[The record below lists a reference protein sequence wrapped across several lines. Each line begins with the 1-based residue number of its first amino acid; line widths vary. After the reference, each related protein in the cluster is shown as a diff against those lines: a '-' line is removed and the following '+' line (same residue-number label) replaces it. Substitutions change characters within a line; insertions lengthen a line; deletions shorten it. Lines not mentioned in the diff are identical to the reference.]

1 MRPSEQPVRPL
12 PGYLNHLQELF
23 LQAARLLE
31 PDHRSRVEAAISVV
45 DHASFERAMERLLGL
60 SLAAEAACPVYE
72 TEVVK
77 PLIAAPESYDEVFR
91 RLFALRDTFDTSETA
106 EIDAFECGELELP
119 YAIRTRSAA
128 LAFAR
133 SEVVGALLAGSSP
146 LIQHYHPKEGSLV
159 VSSPVV
165 AVLAAR
171 FELGLEALAQGAL
184 LIGLARRVELLGID
198 LDGDPWFA
206 KSYERVPAATQQ
218 MLSHTLARLLVER
231 PATQGVVAPYP
242 GLGAALTAYLAA
254 RDEQVEGVSRRRLA
268 DLHPERLRGLL
279 LRARRSESRKLGVEA
294 LLRDERMGSV
304 AVFSQGWRERFLRS
318 GAHAPDI
325 VFRNNEHPILRLIAD
340 MIGRRDMNLAETG
353 SPAMEKVV
361 DGHLRRAFETLRR
374 LQVDLGARPY
384 PGKRGL
390 DSLLDDASSGWP
402 SKFVWIKPPKQVDPD
417 AASRSA
423 KLRKEVLDYLA
434 KMLDLVSEEATLER
448 LRDDVAAVQ
457 TRLGPQA
464 TAEEA
469 EALLA
474 QEAEA
479 KEASTEI
486 APEATEQETPVS
498 AAPQER
504 SLEGESGPN
513 NPDPEA

>member
-1 MRPSEQPVRPL
+1 MRPSAQPIRPL

-23 LQAARLLE
+23 LQAAKLLE
-31 PDHRSRVEAAISVV
+31 PDHRARVEAAISGV
-45 DHASFERAMERLLGL
+45 DHARVERAMEQILGL

-77 PLIAAPESYDEVFR
+77 PLIAAPESHDEVFR

-106 EIDAFECGELELP
+106 EIDAFECGELEIP
-119 YAIRTRSAA
+119 YAIRTRSEA

-133 SEVVGALLAGSSP
+133 SEVVGALLAGTSP
-146 LIQHYHPKEGSLV
+146 LIQHYHPKERSLV

-171 FELGLEALAQGAL
+171 FALGLEALAQGAL

-218 MLSHTLARLLVER
+218 MLSHSLARLLVER
-231 PATQGVVAPYP
+231 PATQAVVAPYP
-242 GLGAALTAYLAA
+242 GLASALTAYLAA
-254 RDEQVEGVSRRRLA
+254 RDEQVEGVSRRRIA
-268 DLHPERLRGLL
+268 DMHPERLRGLL
-279 LRARRSESRKLGVEA
+279 LRARRSESRKLGVEV
-294 LLRDERMGSV
+294 LLRDERIGS
-304 AVFSQGWRERFLRS
+304 AAIFGQAWRERFLRG

-340 MIGRRDMNLAETG
+340 LIGRRDMNLAETG
-353 SPAMEKVV
+353 SPAMEKLV
-361 DGHLRRAFETLRR
+361 DGHLRGAWETLRR
-374 LQVDLGARPY
+374 LQADLGPRPY
-384 PGKRGL
+384 LGKRGW

-402 SKFVWIKPPKQVDPD
+402 SKFVWIKPPKPVDPD
-417 AASRSA
+417 AAARAA
-423 KLRKEVLDYLA
+423 KLRQEVLDHLA

-448 LRDDVAAVQ
+448 LRDDVASVQ
-457 TRLGPQA
+457 TRLGLKA

-479 KEASTEI
+479 KEAATES
-486 APEATEQETPVS
+486 APAPTEQETPVS
-498 AAPQER
+498 AAPQDR
-504 SLEGESGPN
+504 PLEGESGPSS
-513 NPDPEA
+513 PDGEA

>member
-1 MRPSEQPVRPL
+1 MRPSAQPIRPL

-23 LQAARLLE
+23 LQAAKLLE
-31 PDHRSRVEAAISVV
+31 PDHRARVEAAISGV
-45 DHASFERAMERLLGL
+45 DHARVERAMEQILGL

-77 PLIAAPESYDEVFR
+77 PLIAAPESHDEVFR

-106 EIDAFECGELELP
+106 EIDAFECGELEIP
-119 YAIRTRSAA
+119 YAIRTRSEA

-133 SEVVGALLAGSSP
+133 SEVVGALLAGTSP
-146 LIQHYHPKEGSLV
+146 LIQHYHPKERSLV

-171 FELGLEALAQGAL
+171 FALGLEALAQGAL

-218 MLSHTLARLLVER
+218 MLSHSLARLLVER
-231 PATQGVVAPYP
+231 PATQAVVAPYP
-242 GLGAALTAYLAA
+242 GLASALSAYLAA
-254 RDEQVEGVSRRRLA
+254 RDEQVEGVSRRRIA
-268 DLHPERLRGLL
+268 DMHPERLRGLL
-279 LRARRSESRKLGVEA
+279 LRARRSESRKLGVEV
-294 LLRDERMGSV
+294 LLRDERIGS
-304 AVFSQGWRERFLRS
+304 AAIFGQAWRERFLRG

-340 MIGRRDMNLAETG
+340 LIGRRDMNLAETG
-353 SPAMEKVV
+353 SPAMEKLV
-361 DGHLRRAFETLRR
+361 DGHLRGAWETLRR
-374 LQVDLGARPY
+374 LQADLGPRPY
-384 PGKRGL
+384 LGKRGW

-402 SKFVWIKPPKQVDPD
+402 SKFVWIKPPKPVDPD
-417 AASRSA
+417 AAARAA
-423 KLRKEVLDYLA
+423 KLRQEVLDHLA

-448 LRDDVAAVQ
+448 LRDDVASVQ
-457 TRLGPQA
+457 TRLGLKA

-479 KEASTEI
+479 KEAATES
-486 APEATEQETPVS
+486 APAPTEQETPVS
-498 AAPQER
+498 AAPQDR
-504 SLEGESGPN
+504 PLEGESGPSS
-513 NPDPEA
+513 PDGEA

>member
-1 MRPSEQPVRPL
+1 MRPSAQPIRPL

-23 LQAARLLE
+23 LQAAKLLE
-31 PDHRSRVEAAISVV
+31 PDHRARVEAAISGV
-45 DHASFERAMERLLGL
+45 DHARVERAMEQILGL

-77 PLIAAPESYDEVFR
+77 PLIAAPESHDEVFR

-106 EIDAFECGELELP
+106 EIDAFECGELEIP
-119 YAIRTRSAA
+119 YAIRTRSEA

-133 SEVVGALLAGSSP
+133 SEVVGALLAGTSP
-146 LIQHYHPKEGSLV
+146 LIQHYHPKERSLV

-171 FELGLEALAQGAL
+171 FALGLEALAQGAL

-218 MLSHTLARLLVER
+218 MLSHSLARLLVER
-231 PATQGVVAPYP
+231 PATQAVVAPYP
-242 GLGAALTAYLAA
+242 GLASALTAYLAA
-254 RDEQVEGVSRRRLA
+254 RDEQVEGVSRRRIA
-268 DLHPERLRGLL
+268 DMHPERLRGLL
-279 LRARRSESRKLGVEA
+279 LRARRSESRKLGVEV
-294 LLRDERMGSV
+294 LLRDERIGS
-304 AVFSQGWRERFLRS
+304 AAIFGQAWRERFLRG

-340 MIGRRDMNLAETG
+340 LIGRRDMNLAETG
-353 SPAMEKVV
+353 SPAMEKLV
-361 DGHLRRAFETLRR
+361 DGHLRGAWETLRR
-374 LQVDLGARPY
+374 LQADLGPRPY
-384 PGKRGL
+384 PGKRGW

-402 SKFVWIKPPKQVDPD
+402 SKFVWIKPPKPVDPD
-417 AASRSA
+417 AAARAA
-423 KLRKEVLDYLA
+423 KLRQEVLDHLA

-448 LRDDVAAVQ
+448 LRDDVASVQ
-457 TRLGPQA
+457 TRLGLKA

-479 KEASTEI
+479 KEAATES
-486 APEATEQETPVS
+486 APAPTEQETPVS
-498 AAPQER
+498 ATPQDR
-504 SLEGESGPN
+504 PLEGESGPSS
-513 NPDPEA
+513 PDGEA

>member
-1 MRPSEQPVRPL
+1 MRPSAQPIRPL

-23 LQAARLLE
+23 LQAAKLLE
-31 PDHRSRVEAAISVV
+31 PDHRARVEAAISGV
-45 DHASFERAMERLLGL
+45 DHARVERAMEQILGL

-77 PLIAAPESYDEVFR
+77 PLIAAPESHDEVFR

-106 EIDAFECGELELP
+106 EIDAFECGELEIP
-119 YAIRTRSAA
+119 YAIRTRSEA

-133 SEVVGALLAGSSP
+133 SEVVGALLAGTSP
-146 LIQHYHPKEGSLV
+146 LIQHYHPKERSLV

-171 FELGLEALAQGAL
+171 FALGLEALAQGAL

-218 MLSHTLARLLVER
+218 MLSHSLARLLVER
-231 PATQGVVAPYP
+231 PATQAVVAPYP
-242 GLGAALTAYLAA
+242 GLASALTAYLAA
-254 RDEQVEGVSRRRLA
+254 RDEQVEGVSRRRIA
-268 DLHPERLRGLL
+268 DMHPERLRGLL
-279 LRARRSESRKLGVEA
+279 LRARRSESRKLGVEV
-294 LLRDERMGSV
+294 LLRDERIGS
-304 AVFSQGWRERFLRS
+304 AAIFGQAWRERFLRG

-340 MIGRRDMNLAETG
+340 LIGRRDMNLAETG
-353 SPAMEKVV
+353 SPAMEKLV
-361 DGHLRRAFETLRR
+361 DGHLRGAWETLRR
-374 LQVDLGARPY
+374 LQADLGPRPY
-384 PGKRGL
+384 LGKRGW

-402 SKFVWIKPPKQVDPD
+402 SKFVWIKPPKPVDPD
-417 AASRSA
+417 AAARAA
-423 KLRKEVLDYLA
+423 KLRQEVLDHLA

-448 LRDDVAAVQ
+448 LRDDVASVQ
-457 TRLGPQA
+457 TRLGLKA

-479 KEASTEI
+479 KEAATES
-486 APEATEQETPVS
+486 APAPTEQETPVS
-498 AAPQER
+498 ATPQDR
-504 SLEGESGPN
+504 PLEGESGPSS
-513 NPDPEA
+513 PDGEA

>member
-1 MRPSEQPVRPL
+1 MRPSAQPIRPL

-23 LQAARLLE
+23 LQAAKLLE
-31 PDHRSRVEAAISVV
+31 PDHRARVEAAISGV
-45 DHASFERAMERLLGL
+45 DHARVERAMEQILGL

-77 PLIAAPESYDEVFR
+77 PLIAAPESHDEVFR

-106 EIDAFECGELELP
+106 EIDAFECGELEIP
-119 YAIRTRSAA
+119 YAIRTRSEA

-133 SEVVGALLAGSSP
+133 SEVVGALLAGTSP
-146 LIQHYHPKEGSLV
+146 LIQHYHPKERSLV

-171 FELGLEALAQGAL
+171 FALGLEALAQGAL

-218 MLSHTLARLLVER
+218 MLSHSLARLLVER
-231 PATQGVVAPYP
+231 PATQAVVAPYP
-242 GLGAALTAYLAA
+242 GLASALTAYLAA
-254 RDEQVEGVSRRRLA
+254 RDEQVEGVSRRRIA
-268 DLHPERLRGLL
+268 DMHPERLRGLL
-279 LRARRSESRKLGVEA
+279 LRARRSESRKLGVEV
-294 LLRDERMGSV
+294 LLRDERIGS
-304 AVFSQGWRERFLRS
+304 AAIFGQAWRERFLRG

-340 MIGRRDMNLAETG
+340 LIGRRDMNLAETG
-353 SPAMEKVV
+353 SPAMEKLV
-361 DGHLRRAFETLRR
+361 DGHLRGAWETLRR
-374 LQVDLGARPY
+374 LQADLGPRPY
-384 PGKRGL
+384 LGKRGW

-402 SKFVWIKPPKQVDPD
+402 SKFVWIKPPKPVDPD
-417 AASRSA
+417 AAARAA
-423 KLRKEVLDYLA
+423 KLRQEVLDHLA

-448 LRDDVAAVQ
+448 LRDDVASVQ
-457 TRLGPQA
+457 TRLGLKA

-474 QEAEA
+474 QVAEA
-479 KEASTEI
+479 KEAAAES
-486 APEATEQETPVS
+486 APAPTEQETPVS
-498 AAPQER
+498 AAPQDR
-504 SLEGESGPN
+504 PLEGESGPSS
-513 NPDPEA
+513 PDGEA

>member
-1 MRPSEQPVRPL
+1 MRPSAQPIRPL

-23 LQAARLLE
+23 LQAAKLLE
-31 PDHRSRVEAAISVV
+31 PDHRARVEAAISGV
-45 DHASFERAMERLLGL
+45 DHARVERAMEQILGL

-77 PLIAAPESYDEVFR
+77 PLIAAPESHDEVFR

-106 EIDAFECGELELP
+106 EIDAFECGELEIP
-119 YAIRTRSAA
+119 YAIRTRSEA

-133 SEVVGALLAGSSP
+133 SEVVGALLAGTSP
-146 LIQHYHPKEGSLV
+146 LIQHYHPKERSLV

-171 FELGLEALAQGAL
+171 FALGLEALAQGAL

-218 MLSHTLARLLVER
+218 MLSHSLARLLVER
-231 PATQGVVAPYP
+231 PATQAVVAPYP
-242 GLGAALTAYLAA
+242 GLASALTAYLAA
-254 RDEQVEGVSRRRLA
+254 RDEQVEGVSRRRIA
-268 DLHPERLRGLL
+268 DMHPERLRGLL
-279 LRARRSESRKLGVEA
+279 LRARRSESRKLGVEV
-294 LLRDERMGSV
+294 LLRDERIGS
-304 AVFSQGWRERFLRS
+304 AAIFGQAWRERFLRG

-325 VFRNNEHPILRLIAD
+325 VFRNNEHPMLRLIAD
-340 MIGRRDMNLAETG
+340 LIGRRDMNLAETG
-353 SPAMEKVV
+353 SPAMEKLV
-361 DGHLRRAFETLRR
+361 DGHLRGAWETLRR
-374 LQVDLGARPY
+374 LQADLGPRPY
-384 PGKRGL
+384 LGKRGW

-402 SKFVWIKPPKQVDPD
+402 SKFVWIKPPKPVDPD
-417 AASRSA
+417 AAARAA
-423 KLRKEVLDYLA
+423 KLRQEVLDHLA

-448 LRDDVAAVQ
+448 LRDDVASVQ
-457 TRLGPQA
+457 TRLGLKA

-479 KEASTEI
+479 KEAATES
-486 APEATEQETPVS
+486 APAPTEQETPVS
-498 AAPQER
+498 ATPQDR
-504 SLEGESGPN
+504 PLEGESGPSS
-513 NPDPEA
+513 PDGEA